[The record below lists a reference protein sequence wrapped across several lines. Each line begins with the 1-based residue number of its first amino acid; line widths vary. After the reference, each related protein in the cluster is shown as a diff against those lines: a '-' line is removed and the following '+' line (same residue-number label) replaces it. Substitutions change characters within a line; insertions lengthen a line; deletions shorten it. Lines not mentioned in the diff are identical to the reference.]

1 MAATTESP
9 APVVD
14 LKKQPVVDEAK
25 EDTKD
30 EGLSNDV

>member
-14 LKKQPVVDEAK
+14 LKKKQPVEEAK
-25 EDTKD
+25 EEKKE